1 MTNKEEYNK
10 MIKQIFGDK
19 LRKGLK
25 EFIYQ
30 WHIQQQIKLLEEV
43 KKDLFLTDLGDVCLI
58 CIGDKHFSFL
68 ESGERNNLK
77 IQRELI
83 DSKITNLKKEL

>member
-43 KKDLFLTDLGDVCLI
+43 KKDCVYKGTDGVHPVVVTRFNE
-58 CIGDKHFSFL
+58 DKF
-68 ESGERNNLK
+68 
-77 IQRELI
+77 
-83 DSKITNLKKEL
+83 DSKITNLKGEL